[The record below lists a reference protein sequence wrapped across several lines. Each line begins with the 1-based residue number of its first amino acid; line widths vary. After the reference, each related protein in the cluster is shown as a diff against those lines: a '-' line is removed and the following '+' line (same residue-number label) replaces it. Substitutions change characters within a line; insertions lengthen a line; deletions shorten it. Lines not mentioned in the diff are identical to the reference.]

1 MQSLF
6 RNNLT
11 AYVENVDEHLV
22 SVNYAMPI
30 NVFALLDKK
39 RTLKITYLYFIS
51 KTSCKVN
58 KITL

>member
-39 RTLKITYLYFIS
+39 EP
-51 KTSCKVN
+51 
-58 KITL
+58 